1 MKKII
6 FWGGTGQA
14 KVLYDALDKSIYN
27 LIAII
32 DNQLINSPIKNIPI
46 FCGEEG
52 LNDLIRKNKNL
63 EDFYYAVT
71 IGGNLGTDRL
81 KIAKI
86 FKNLDITPLTIIHN
100 TAFIAEGVNIGE
112 GCQVLANSSICAS
125 AQIGKYVILNTN
137 CSVDHDCIINDGSH
151 IGPGAHLAGEIK
163 IGKNS
168 FVGVGATIL
177 PKLEIGDNV
186 VMGGGSVVTKNI
198 PNNSIVY
205 GNPAR
210 IMSTNNT

>member
-14 KVLYDALDKSIYN
+14 KVLFDALDKFKYN

-32 DNQLINSPIKNIPI
+32 DNQSINSPIKDVPI
-46 FCGEEG
+46 FCGEKG
-52 LNDLIRKNKNL
+52 LNDFIRKNENL
-63 EDFYYAVT
+63 KEFYYAIA
-71 IGGNLGTDRL
+71 IGGHLGNDRL
-81 KIAKI
+81 KISKI
-86 FKNLDITPLTIIHN
+86 FKDLDILPLTIIHQ
-100 TAFIAEGVNIGE
+100 TAFIAEGANIGE

-125 AQIGKYVILNTN
+125 VQIGKHVILNTS
-137 CSVDHDCIINDGSH
+137 CSVDHDCIIGDGSH
-151 IGPGAHLAGEIK
+151 IGPGAHLAGEVK
-163 IGKNS
+163 VGMNS

-186 VMGGGSVVTKNI
+186 IIGGGSVVTKSI
-198 PNNSIVY
+198 PNNCVAY

-210 IMSTNNT
+210 IMSHT